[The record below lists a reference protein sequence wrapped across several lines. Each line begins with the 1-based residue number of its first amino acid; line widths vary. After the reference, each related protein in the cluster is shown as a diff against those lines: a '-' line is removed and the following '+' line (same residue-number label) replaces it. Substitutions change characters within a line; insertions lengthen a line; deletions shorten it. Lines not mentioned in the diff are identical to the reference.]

1 MASWKTPR
9 KASQPMSAALAWK
22 GTAQGRVSTQEIS
35 APTSTAG
42 IRSTVARCARSTTR
56 LAAEASGTPAA
67 ISIPSSPSFDT
78 PSRTIHHTPPAASA
92 IASQVARGT
101 GVLST
106 SQPSTAASRGDRLI
120 TTTVLATLVRVSAI
134 MKQVNITAHIAAEKR
149 PQRPMRT
156 TAPSA
161 PDRHRQPSPTAMASR
176 QKKLRQKVTS
186 RLCASSS
193 CRLTKPATDHMQA
206 HTIRRPI
213 A

>member
-1 MASWKTPR
+1 M
-9 KASQPMSAALAWK
+9 
-22 GTAQGRVSTQEIS
+22 STQDIS

-42 IRSTVARCARSTTR
+42 IRSTSARLACSTTR

-67 ISIPSSPSFDT
+67 ISIPSSPSSEM

-92 IASQVARGT
+92 IATQVARGIVT
-101 GVLST
+101 LST
-106 SQPSTAASRGDRLI
+106 SLPSMAASRGARLI

-134 MKQVNITAHIAAEKR
+134 MKQVNITAHIAAEKS
-149 PQRPMRT
+149 PQRPMRA
-156 TAPSA
+156 TAFKASP
-161 PDRHRQPSPTAMASR
+161 RQCQPSPAPIARR

-193 CRLTKPATDHMQA
+193 FRLIRPATDHMQA
-206 HTIRRPI
+206 QATRSPI